1 MDHLA
6 ATYFQ
11 NNTASLGFFFFR
23 RLLSMFRLIT
33 KREDSLYNKA
43 VYLKLKIG
51 LIFSSYTTRTS
62 SNFYNLP
69 KHFLIETFTIKKKT
83 KKKKITIAKGA

>member
-1 MDHLA
+1 MGHLA

-11 NNTASLGFFFFR
+11 KNTAGLVFFKT
-23 RLLSMFRLIT
+23 LLSMFRLIT

-51 LIFSSYTTRTS
+51 LIFFPSYATQTS
-62 SNFYNLP
+62 SNFYHLP
-69 KHFLIETFTIKKKT
+69 KYFLIETFTIKS
-83 KKKKITIAKGA
+83 